1 MRQREQYDTFL
12 EEQKYVVWGLFIECH
27 TEKQGATK
35 FHIRAAA
42 RDASLMKILQITSQ
56 MFRTVSQD
64 YYTHGFFQTVPTCL
78 IDTYSCEEAGNR
90 KLGLSPTPSGIADL
104 QRHIFLIMF
113 QTLRHH

>member
-42 RDASLMKILQITSQ
+42 RDENSTNNFPNVSHSESGLLYSWVFSDCPNINCSLFSYL
-56 MFRTVSQD
+56 
-64 YYTHGFFQTVPTCL
+64 P
-78 IDTYSCEEAGNR
+78 
-90 KLGLSPTPSGIADL
+90 
-104 QRHIFLIMF
+104 
-113 QTLRHH
+113 